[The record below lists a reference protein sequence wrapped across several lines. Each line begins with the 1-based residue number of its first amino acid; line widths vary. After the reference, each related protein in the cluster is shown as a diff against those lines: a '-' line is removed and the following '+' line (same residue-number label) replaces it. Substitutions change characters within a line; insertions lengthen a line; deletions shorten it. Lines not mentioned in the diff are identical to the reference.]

1 MSKDMNS
8 QDRERLQAEVDA
20 MLKGLP
26 RRTAPRTL
34 LPRVMAA
41 IQTRAA
47 MPWHRQSWQM
57 WPLVPRV
64 ASLAI
69 LLSVFGG
76 LCLAAWKLP
85 QADAYASILGQLA
98 RWLSGPS
105 SLWNVLCVLFNAASA
120 MARQLPP
127 ALSPPAWFRWGWA
140 MRSASPWAPPGYAL
154 PWHDANTFFF
164 IMRRTSSNRET
175 PLLESPHRVGPAAR
189 PAHRMLSVC
198 RGMGTGNGGYP
209 GALLRGLARRG
220 GPHLPSSRNA
230 GNRLSTPFKP
240 AARIS
245 TLRRKAPR
253 AWSAG
258 L

>member
-1 MSKDMNS
+1 MNKDMNS
-8 QDRERLQAEVDA
+8 QDPERLQAEVDA

-26 RRTAPRTL
+26 RRAAPRTL

-47 MPWHRQSWQM
+47 LPWHRQSWQM

-85 QADAYASILGQLA
+85 QADSYASIVGQLG

-120 MARQLPP
+120 MARQLP
-127 ALSPPAWFRWGWA
+127 AGFIAACLVSLGL
-140 MRSASPWAPPGYAL
+140 GYAL
-154 PWHDANTFFF
+154 CIA
-164 IMRRTSSNRET
+164 
-175 PLLESPHRVGPAAR
+175 LGAAWIR
-189 PAHRMLSVC
+189 FA
-198 RGMGTGNGGYP
+198 
-209 GALLRGLARRG
+209 LARR
-220 GPHLPSSRNA
+220 
-230 GNRLSTPFKP
+230 
-240 AARIS
+240 
-245 TLRRKAPR
+245 
-253 AWSAG
+253 
-258 L
+258 